1 MIDFSKY
8 AEDKDMYISRV
19 EINEDFSKFK
29 VIYASGREEEFEFS
43 IHNYQVYLYRMEDQY
58 HTYKRAFNRELNE
71 RYNKKIKETFFR
83 VLFDIGCIVLATN
96 LDLGTLFNAI
106 YITFIVIHSMIVLSG
121 VKLKKRELER
131 EAMKASMVELYL
143 LHKEEF
149 AVDVVNPQNN
159 SVEKWYVV
167 DLNTLDGYQSAIELA
182 MTALPLQVPEIK
194 EEYSKSMT
202 EVLKKKMI

>member
-1 MIDFSKY
+1 
-8 AEDKDMYISRV
+8 
-19 EINEDFSKFK
+19 
-29 VIYASGREEEFEFS
+29 
-43 IHNYQVYLYRMEDQY
+43 
-58 HTYKRAFNRELNE
+58 
-71 RYNKKIKETFFR
+71 
-83 VLFDIGCIVLATN
+83 
-96 LDLGTLFNAI
+96 
-106 YITFIVIHSMIVLSG
+106 
-121 VKLKKRELER
+121 
-131 EAMKASMVELYL
+131 MVELYL